1 MTGWLAILLMTA
13 HARYLFL
20 GKKNFPVLKF
30 MIIIIIDII
39 IHDNVEGDD
48 DGDQDCHKVLKWVA
62 LLLD

>member
-1 MTGWLAILLMTA
+1 
-13 HARYLFL
+13 
-20 GKKNFPVLKF
+20 